1 MPYQPYQSTWTNPYV
16 TSNPY
21 GTSPVMPTV
30 QPYQQPT
37 NGIIKVNG
45 PQSAMQYAM
54 APNSTSPALFDE
66 GGTMFYV
73 VSTDGTGTKTIETF
87 DFSPHVEQSPMVV
100 DGASFVSREEFDAFA
115 ARVNAVIGAGNGT
128 DGTVLKDAKEA

>member
-1 MPYQPYQSTWTNPYV
+1 MPYQPTWVNPYLAQ
-16 TSNPY
+16 NPFQ
-21 GTSPVMPTV
+21 PVVPSQTAL
-30 QPYQQPT
+30 PYQQPT

-87 DFSPHVEQSPMVV
+87 DFFPHVEQPPVVV